1 VDLSDTLLA
10 GHGATSGIVAVEPN
24 LQAGIA
30 RMYVRSSDRVTTFD
44 APLQTWLLGRR
55 QLAGTVEL
63 SGRHP
68 MRHLLKSGEAARVG
82 GLAREMASDQRLVYV
97 DPITS
102 HLVASGETFYKGLQ
116 FADLRRLQFDLETLD
131 VVPQR
136 DGAEICLIGVRDT
149 TGFERVL
156 ALDAFENEGALI
168 AEFVRIVRERD
179 PDIIEG
185 HNIFNFDLW
194 YLEERA
200 RRAGVSLVVGRDER
214 TPMWRDDSIRRSGIN
229 GMTVKY
235 YRIEGRQVIDTF
247 FGALRWDVGRRL
259 PNYKLKT
266 IVSHLGIGDVDRAMV
281 DASQMK
287 KLWADPDARAKL
299 KAYCL
304 DDARDAE
311 RLSNLVTPNEFYQ
324 AQFVPESM
332 QGLACV
338 GMGSRIERLMVRAYL
353 RAGVAIPRPRPIGPT
368 AGGYTVAFETG
379 VFRDVVKC
387 DVESLYPSLMISR
400 GIKPQDDDLD
410 VFIPML
416 TTLRARRIE
425 AKRAAELARSEGRQH
440 DFLAADALQS
450 AFKILIN
457 SFYGFLGTNGLHFND
472 ATAAGTVTEA
482 GRAVLERIVQVLRAQ
497 DCRVIEADTDGAYF
511 VAPPGEDPALIIARA
526 NDAIDEGLHLICE
539 ERYPAMLSVKAKNYA
554 LRRADGEIVLRGS
567 ALKSNREEPFGSSL
581 MRSIATAL
589 IDGRPADVAQIVRD
603 LVERVRDGRLMPIEF
618 ARRES
623 VTQKTFNTP
632 GNRRLAQALFDK
644 GVVVGDKV
652 NIYRR
657 QGGELA
663 LMEEYADDEDR
674 GHYHKRIGDFVA
686 RFGDLLSDEARR
698 VAVEDPDQ
706 LTLL

>member
-1 VDLSDTLLA
+1 VDLSDTLLL
-10 GHGATSGIVAVEPN
+10 GHGTTPGIVAVEPN
-24 LQAGIA
+24 IQTGIA
-30 RMYVRSSDRVTTFD
+30 RTYVRAGDHVEPVD
-44 APLQTWLLGRR
+44 VPLKTWLLGRR
-55 QLAGTVEL
+55 QLTGSVEL
-63 SGRHP
+63 AGRHP
-68 MRHLLKSGEAARVG
+68 MRHLLTSGDAMRVA
-82 GLAREMASDQRLVYV
+82 GLAKEMAADQRLVYV

-102 HLVASGETFYKGLQ
+102 HLVGSGETYFKGLQ
-116 FADLRRLQFDLETLD
+116 FSDLRRLQFDLETLD
-131 VVPQR
+131 VVPHR

-149 TGFERVL
+149 TGFECVL
-156 ALDAFENEGALI
+156 ALDDFANEGALI

-185 HNIFNFDLW
+185 HNVFNFDLW
-194 YLEERA
+194 YLDERA
-200 RRAGVSLVVGRDER
+200 RRAGVELLMGRDGR
-214 TPMWRDDSIRRSGIN
+214 TPMWRDDSIRRSGVN

-235 YRIEGRQVIDTF
+235 YRIEGRQLVDTF

-266 IVSHLGIGDVDRAMV
+266 IVSHLGIGDVDRALV
-281 DASQMK
+281 DASQMRQ
-287 KLWADPDARAKL
+287 LWADREARAKL

-353 RAGVAIPRPRPIGPT
+353 HAGVAIPRPRPIGPT

-379 VFRDVVKC
+379 VFRDVIKC

-400 GIKPQDDDLD
+400 RIKPQDDDLD

-416 TTLRARRIE
+416 TTLRERRIE
-425 AKRAAELARSEGRQH
+425 AKRAAELARAEGSAR
-440 DFLAADALQS
+440 DFLAADGLQS

-472 ATAAGTVTEA
+472 ATAAGTITEA
-482 GRAVLERIVQVLRAQ
+482 GRAVLERIVQELRAQ

-511 VAPPGEDPALIIARA
+511 VAPRGADAAVIIERA
-526 NDAIDEGLHLICE
+526 NDAIGEGLHLVCE

-554 LRRADGEIVLRGS
+554 LKRADGEVVLRGS
-567 ALKSNREEPFGSSL
+567 ALKSNREEPFGSVL
-581 MRSIATAL
+581 LRAIATAL
-589 IDGRPADVAQIVRD
+589 IDGRPADVAQIVRE
-603 LVERVRDGRLMPIEF
+603 LVERVRDGRLKPIEL

-644 GVVVGDKV
+644 GAVVGDKV

-663 LMEEYADDEDR
+663 LMEEYAGDEDR
-674 GHYHKRIGDFVA
+674 GHYLKRIGDFVA
-686 RFGDLLSDEARR
+686 RFGDLISTEARR

>member
-10 GHGATSGIVAVEPN
+10 GHGTTSGIVAVEPN
-24 LQAGIA
+24 LQAGTA
-30 RMYVRSSDRVTTFD
+30 RTYVRSGDRISASD
-44 APLQTWLLGRR
+44 APLQSWLLGRR
-55 QLAGTVEL
+55 QLSGTVEL

-68 MRHLLKSGEAARVG
+68 MRHLLKSGEAARIAS
-82 GLAREMASDQRLVYV
+82 LAREMAADQRLVYV

-102 HLVASGETFYKGLQ
+102 HLVATGETFFKELQ

-149 TGFERVL
+149 TGFERIL
-156 ALDAFENEGALI
+156 ALDEFENEGALI

-185 HNIFNFDLW
+185 HNVFNFDLW

-200 RRAGVSLVVGRDER
+200 RRAGVALVMGRDGR

-235 YRIEGRQVIDTF
+235 YRIEGRQLIDTF

-287 KLWADPDARAKL
+287 KLWADPHARAKL

-332 QGLACV
+332 QGLGCV

-416 TTLRARRIE
+416 TTLRARRID
-425 AKRAAELARSEGRQH
+425 AKRAAELARAEGRQH
-440 DFLAADALQS
+440 DFLAADGLQS

-511 VAPPGEDPALIIARA
+511 VAPPGEDPELLISRA
-526 NDAIDEGLHLICE
+526 NDAIGEGLHLICE

-581 MRSIATAL
+581 MRAIATAL
-589 IDGRPADVAQIVRD
+589 IDGRPADVAQIVRA
-603 LVERVRDGRLMPIEF
+603 LVERIRDGRLKPIEF

-623 VTQKTFNTP
+623 VTQKTFNTT

-663 LMEEYADDEDR
+663 LMDEYADDEDR
-674 GHYHKRIGDFVA
+674 GHYLKRIGDFVA
-686 RFGDLLSDEARR
+686 RFGDLVSAEARR
-698 VAVEDPDQ
+698 IAVEDPDQ

>member
-10 GHGATSGIVAVEPN
+10 GHGTTSGIVAVEPN

-30 RMYVRSSDRVTTFD
+30 RTYVRSGDRITATD
-44 APLQTWLLGRR
+44 EPLQTWLLGRR

-68 MRHLLKSGEAARVG
+68 MRHLLKSGEAARIA
-82 GLAREMASDQRLVYV
+82 GLAREMAADQRLVYV

-102 HLVASGETFYKGLQ
+102 HLVASGETYFKGLQ

-136 DGAEICLIGVRDT
+136 DGAEICLIGIRDT
-149 TGFERVL
+149 TGFEQIL
-156 ALDAFENEGALI
+156 ALDEFENEGALI
-168 AEFVRIVRERD
+168 AEFARIVRERD

-185 HNIFNFDLW
+185 HNVFNFDLW

-200 RRAGVSLVVGRDER
+200 RRAGVALVLGRDGR

-235 YRIEGRQVIDTF
+235 YRIEGRQLIDTF

-379 VFRDVVKC
+379 VFREVVKC

-416 TTLRARRIE
+416 TTLRARRID
-425 AKRAAELARSEGRQH
+425 AKRAAELARAEGRH
-440 DFLAADALQS
+440 HEFLAADGLQS

-511 VAPPGEDPALIIARA
+511 VAPPGEDAGLIIARA
-526 NDAIDEGLHLICE
+526 NDAIGEGLHLICE

-567 ALKSNREEPFGSSL
+567 ALKSNREEPFGSAL
-581 MRSIATAL
+581 MREIATAL
-589 IDGRPADVAQIVRD
+589 IDGRPADVAQIVRG
-603 LVERVRDGRLMPIEF
+603 LVERVRDGRLKPIEF

-623 VTQKTFNTP
+623 VTQKTFNTS

-674 GHYHKRIGDFVA
+674 DHYLKRIGDFVA
-686 RFGDLLSDEARR
+686 RFGDLISAEARR
-698 VAVEDPDQ
+698 IAVEDPDQ

>member
-1 VDLSDTLLA
+1 MHPSDTLLA
-10 GHGATSGIVAVEPN
+10 GHGATSGIVAVEPHI
-24 LQAGIA
+24 QAGVAKTYI
-30 RMYVRSSDRVTTFD
+30 RSGGRVD
-44 APLQTWLLGRR
+44 AIDLPLQTWLLGRR
-55 QLAGTVEL
+55 HIAGSIEL

-68 MRHLLKSGEAARVG
+68 MRHLLRSGESARIAN
-82 GLAREMASDQRLVYV
+82 LAREMAADQRLVYV

-102 HLVASGETFYKGLQ
+102 HLVSSGETFFKGMR
-116 FADLRRLQFDLETLD
+116 FSELRRLQFDLETLD

-136 DGAEICLIGVRDT
+136 DSAEICLIGVHDS
-149 TGFERVL
+149 TGFERIL
-156 ALDAFENEGALI
+156 SLDDFENEGALI

-200 RRAGVSLVVGRDER
+200 RRAGVALLLGRDGR
-214 TPMWRDDSIRRSGIN
+214 SPMWRDESIRRSGIN

-235 YRIEGRQVIDTF
+235 YRIEGRQLIDTF

-266 IVSHLGIGDVDRAMV
+266 IVRHLGIGDAGRAMV
-281 DASQMK
+281 DASQMRA
-287 KLWADPDARAKL
+287 LWASADARANL

-304 DDARDAE
+304 DDARDAD

-324 AQFVPESM
+324 AQFVPESL

-353 RAGVAIPRPRPIGPT
+353 HAGVAIPRPRPIGPT

-400 GIKPQDDDLD
+400 HIKPQDDDLD

-416 TTLRARRIE
+416 TMLRARRIE
-425 AKRAAELARSEGRQH
+425 AKRIAELARAEVRGH
-440 DFLAADALQS
+440 DYLAADALQT

-482 GRAVLERIVQVLRAQ
+482 GRNVLERIVQELRAQ

-511 VAPPGEDPALIIARA
+511 VAPPGADPARIIQRA
-526 NDAIDEGLHLICE
+526 SDAIGEGLNLVCE
-539 ERYPAMLSVKAKNYA
+539 ERFAAMLSVKAKNYA
-554 LRRADGEIVLRGS
+554 LRRSDGEVVLRGS
-567 ALKSNREEPFGSSL
+567 ALKSNREEPFGSAL
-581 MRSIATAL
+581 LRAIATAL
-589 IDGRPADVAQIVRD
+589 IDGRPADVAAIVRGF
-603 LVERVRDGRLMPIEF
+603 VERIRDGRLNPSDF

-623 VTQKTFNTP
+623 VTQKTFNTS

-663 LMEEYADDEDR
+663 LLEEYAGDEDR
-674 GHYHKRIGDFVA
+674 GHYLKRIADFVA
-686 RFGDLLSDEARR
+686 RFGDLISAEARR

>member
-1 VDLSDTLLA
+1 
-10 GHGATSGIVAVEPN
+10 
-24 LQAGIA
+24 
-30 RMYVRSSDRVTTFD
+30 
-44 APLQTWLLGRR
+44 
-55 QLAGTVEL
+55 
-63 SGRHP
+63 
-68 MRHLLKSGEAARVG
+68 
-82 GLAREMASDQRLVYV
+82 
-97 DPITS
+97 
-102 HLVASGETFYKGLQ
+102 
-116 FADLRRLQFDLETLD
+116 
-131 VVPQR
+131 
-136 DGAEICLIGVRDT
+136 
-149 TGFERVL
+149 
-156 ALDAFENEGALI
+156 
-168 AEFVRIVRERD
+168 
-179 PDIIEG
+179 
-185 HNIFNFDLW
+185 
-194 YLEERA
+194 
-200 RRAGVSLVVGRDER
+200 
-214 TPMWRDDSIRRSGIN
+214 
-229 GMTVKY
+229 
-235 YRIEGRQVIDTF
+235 
-247 FGALRWDVGRRL
+247 
-259 PNYKLKT
+259 
-266 IVSHLGIGDVDRAMV
+266 
-281 DASQMK
+281 
-287 KLWADPDARAKL
+287 
-299 KAYCL
+299 L

-379 VFRDVVKC
+379 VFRDAIKC

-400 GIKPQDDDLD
+400 KIKPQDDDLD

-416 TTLRARRIE
+416 TMLRERRIE
-425 AKRAAELARSEGRQH
+425 AKRAAELARAEGSARC
-440 DFLAADALQS
+440 FLSADALQG

-482 GRAVLERIVQVLRAQ
+482 GRAVLERIVQELRAQ

-511 VAPPGEDPALIIARA
+511 VAPPGADPAAIIQHA
-526 NDAIDEGLHLICE
+526 NDAIGEGLHLVYE
-539 ERYPAMLSVKAKNYA
+539 ERFPAMLSVKAKNYA

-567 ALKSNREEPFGSSL
+567 ALKSNREEPFGSAL
-581 MRSIATAL
+581 LRAIATAL
-589 IDGRPADVAQIVRD
+589 IDGRPGDVAQIVRD
-603 LVERVRDGRLMPIEF
+603 LVERVRDGRLTPIEF

-663 LMEEYADDEDR
+663 LLEEYAGDEDR
-674 GHYHKRIGDFVA
+674 GHYLKRIGDFVA
-686 RFGDLLSDEARR
+686 RFGDLITAEARR
-698 VAVEDPDQ
+698 VSVEDPDQ